1 VRALPLRFRLFAI
14 VLAAGSLAL
23 AQDPAKTRQIPVKTK
38 VGTFPLGIETD
49 YLGKAGK
56 KTVIRIRLTA
66 PELSREA
73 AARGA
78 KGFAGQVKGGF
89 RQAETEVDSFQY
101 PVTADFGGGAAFAFS
116 FLRAVAPGTYRLRL
130 VLADPSGVEMGEG
143 SVDILVPEVGNAF
156 RPEMAPAEAGTLP
169 SAEGIVIAEEASEKT
184 ANTPEPKLKILPPAR
199 EAPIGLLRLEA
210 VVSPPIQKV
219 EFYLEEKRLV
229 TRTRPPYS
237 VEIDL
242 GDVPRRQTVRA
253 VGYDDT
259 GRVIDEDAYAINQG
273 KDRLAVRLLPRPDPA
288 AAVVHVKVVV
298 QSIGGGTAKSIELFL
313 DTKKLASWTVPPY
326 ETAIPLAL
334 YEKGTV
340 LRATAI
346 GADDQEANDIR
357 MLKGPQ
363 TTVESVRVDV
373 VQLHVSALDKNGHFV
388 KGLVQSDFAI
398 REDGKPEEM
407 TGFEVAENLPL
418 TIGLVIDGSGSMEK
432 SLPYVHDASVA
443 LFKNLIRPKD
453 QGFVIEFRDR
463 AKFLQELT
471 ADTLALQRAAGDS
484 RAEGATAL
492 YDAVVLGLYQF
503 RTLQGRKALVVV
515 TDGDDNRSHVDFE
528 TLQRYAR
535 SAGAPVYFIA
545 MGIPLTDFR
554 SRRVTK
560 VIAEDSG
567 GQVFHMNSAE
577 KIAEVTARI
586 EEELRSQYILAFR
599 SDSPKPP
606 GEYRSIEVAVGKPG
620 ITARTIRGYIP

>member
-1 VRALPLRFRLFAI
+1 MKRRRFLLPGLLLL
-14 VLAAGSLAL
+14 LAVAGVAP
-23 AQDPAKTRQIPVKTK
+23 AQSPQKKLPIKTK

-49 YLGKAGK
+49 FLGMAGG
-56 KTVIRIRLTA
+56 KTVIRFRLTA

-73 AARGA
+73 AARGV
-78 KGFAGQVKGGF
+78 KGFRGLLKGGL
-89 RQAETEVDSFQY
+89 RQSESEVDSFQY
-101 PVTADFGGGAAFAFS
+101 PVTADMAGGVPFS
-116 FLRAVAPGTYRLRL
+116 YAFLRAVPPGTYRLRL
-130 VLADPSGVEMGEG
+130 VLADPDGVDLGEG
-143 SVDILVPEVGNAF
+143 SIDLLVPEVGSPF

-169 SAEGIVIAEEASEKT
+169 SAEAIVIADEASEKPAAPDT
-184 ANTPEPKLKILPPAR
+184 PKLKILPPAR

-210 VVSPPIQKV
+210 VVAPPIEKV
-219 EFYLEEKRLV
+219 EFYLEDRRLV
-229 TRTRPPYS
+229 TRTKPPYS

-273 KDRLAVRLLPRPDPA
+273 KDHLAVRLLPRLDA
-288 AAVVHVKVVV
+288 AAGVVRVKVVV
-298 QSIGGGTAKSIELFL
+298 QSIGGGTAKSLELFL
-313 DTKKLASWTVPPY
+313 DEKKLAAWTEPPY
-326 ETAIPLAL
+326 EATIPMTQYAR
-334 YEKGTV
+334 GTV
-340 LRATAI
+340 LRATAV
-346 GADDQEANDIR
+346 GADGQEANDIR

-373 VQLHVSALDKNGHFV
+373 VQLHVSALDKSGHFV
-388 KGLVQSDFAI
+388 KGLAQSDFTI
-398 REDGKPEEM
+398 REDGKTEEM

-418 TIGLVIDGSGSMEK
+418 TIGLVVDGSGSMEK
-432 SLPYVHDASVA
+432 SLPFVHDASAA

-471 ADTLALQRAAGDS
+471 GDSPALQRAAADT

-492 YDAVVLGLYQF
+492 YDAIVLGLYQF
-503 RTLQGRKALVVV
+503 RTLQGRKALIVV
-515 TDGDDNRSHVDFE
+515 TDGDDNRSHVDYE
-528 TLQRYAR
+528 TLLRYSR
-535 SAGAPVYFIA
+535 SAGAPIYFIA
-545 MGIPLTDFR
+545 VGIPLTDFKSKR
-554 SRRVTK
+554 ITK
-560 VIAEDSG
+560 AIAEESG
-567 GQVFHMNSAE
+567 GLVFPISNAD
-577 KIAEVTARI
+577 KIGEVTRRI

-606 GEYRSIEVAVGKPG
+606 GEYRAVEVAVLKPG